1 MCRAWRQGREKRGE
15 GDRGEARAG
24 GEWREAARI
33 EQVCKGEIRVLQVSL
48 QDWYIDLRESKTKR
62 CGESFITGSRVVN
75 IISNAALSLYYEA
88 IIPNTCQR
96 KKRKSA
102 PYPENFSHILY
113 WM

>member
-1 MCRAWRQGREKRGE
+1 MRRGREKRGE
-15 GDRGEARAG
+15 ADRGGGVGG
-24 GEWREAARI
+24 GERREAARI

-88 IIPNTCQR
+88 IIPNTCQKKKEKKCTLAR
-96 KKRKSA
+96 KI
-102 PYPENFSHILY
+102 FHILY

>member
-1 MCRAWRQGREKRGE
+1 MRRGREKRGE
-15 GDRGEARAG
+15 ADRGGGVGAG
-24 GEWREAARI
+24 GGGGERREAARI

-88 IIPNTCQR
+88 IIPNTCQ
-96 KKRKSA
+96 KKKEKKCTLA
-102 PYPENFSHILY
+102 WKILHILY